1 MRLKPPYG
9 EKEAAWLCRDI
20 CHGGKSISRSIRCG
34 SIFQGSH
41 VKLSIWM
48 HFIFRFAQGL
58 HLRQI
63 DMLQEGITGSSASL
77 TKLAHVLR
85 KVCKAAVQ
93 RMRRRGKQ
101 IVGRRGEIVLI
112 DESKFGHKRKY
123 NRGRTSSRNSWL
135 LIN

>member
-20 CHGGKSISRSIRCG
+20 CHGGKSIS
-34 SIFQGSH
+34 
-41 VKLSIWM
+41 
-48 HFIFRFAQGL
+48 RFAQGL

-101 IVGRRGEIVLI
+101 IVGRRERLFSLTKANSDIK
-112 DESKFGHKRKY
+112 ESTTEVEQVAGIPGYLAYSELKNKEGDQF
-123 NRGRTSSRNSWL
+123 
-135 LIN
+135 